1 MLSHASHEHML
12 CMKHM
17 LHLLHMLHMPGML
30 HMGTGRTCGLDAR
43 CLMLRMST
51 CGQDVDMTH
60 AVLASHEHM
69 WIMLRPLR
77 MGGIQILDA
86 SDL

>member
-1 MLSHASHEHML
+1 
-12 CMKHM
+12 MKHM

-30 HMGTGRTCGLDAR
+30 HMGTGRTCCLDAR
-43 CLMLRMST
+43 CIMLRMST

-60 AVLASHEHM
+60 AVLASHKHM
-69 WIMLRPLR
+69 LIMLRPLR